1 MLRNPDL
8 PWKTLANFS
17 RTMARMLEAGVDVRK
32 ALKSA
37 AARGG
42 DSRLEQALQQI
53 SRSVA
58 AGEAIADALSETGR
72 LFPPLFRDLVH
83 VGELTGNLPD
93 VFASLARYYET
104 RMKQLSS
111 LRSAIAWPVIQLVAA
126 VCIIG
131 LLIFILGLLP
141 PAGADGRPFD
151 VTGLGLAGTPGAVT
165 WLGCWAG
172 SAIAGWILWK
182 YTRNNLVSQEA
193 VDPLLLRIPVV
204 GNCLRDFAVS
214 RFAWCFSLTQKS
226 GMSIKPS
233 LECSLKAAEN
243 GAFTRAFPWIWS
255 DLSEGDTL
263 TDALA
268 QSRLFSAE
276 FIQFVAT
283 AEETGT
289 VPEQLERMS
298 HLFEEQAQRSMS
310 RLTSVFTGV
319 VWFMTAGLIVFFI
332 LRLAMIYVGILND
345 AVGQAM

>member
-37 AARGG
+37 AVRGG

-53 SRSVA
+53 RRSVA
-58 AGEAIADALSETGR
+58 GGNSIADALTETGR
-72 LFPPLFRDLVH
+72 LFPALFRDLVH

-104 RMKQLSS
+104 RMKQLTS
-111 LRSAIAWPVIQLVAA
+111 LRSAIAWPIIQLVAA
-126 VCIIG
+126 VSIIG

-141 PAGADGRPFD
+141 PAGDGRPFD
-151 VTGLGLAGTPGAVT
+151 VTGLGLAGTSGALT
-165 WLGCWAG
+165 WLGGWAAAAV
-172 SAIAGWILWK
+172 SGWVLWK

-193 VDPLLLRIPVV
+193 VDPLLLQIPVV
-204 GNCLRDFAVS
+204 GSCLRDFAVS

-255 DLSEGDTL
+255 NLSEGDTL

-268 QSRLFSAE
+268 QSQLFSSE

-310 RLTSVFTGV
+310 RLTSVFTGA

-332 LRLAMIYVGILND
+332 LRLAMIYVGLLND
-345 AVGQAM
+345 AVEQAM